1 MKEDKMVFSVI
12 FLVLPFCLISAGLSD
27 LFSTM
32 IPNRISVVL
41 LGSFLLI
48 APFVGLGYEEI
59 ALHVLVGL
67 LVFIACFFFFSLNI
81 MGGGDAKL
89 LTTTSLWFGWNIS
102 LLYFLFYVSIFG
114 GILALVVLLIRGIT
128 RYIPLLDKFV
138 PRSFHMK
145 NKIPYGV
152 AISIGGLVSYP
163 DSHLF
168 KIALEGISTS
178 F

>member
-1 MKEDKMVFSVI
+1 MVFSVI

-48 APFVGLGYEEI
+48 VPFVGLGYEEI

-67 LVFIACFFFFSLNI
+67 LVFIACFFFSVNI

-89 LTTTSLWFGWNIS
+89 LTTTSLWFSWNIS
-102 LLYFLFYVSIFG
+102 LLYFLFYVAIFG

-128 RYIPLLDKFV
+128 RYIPLLDKFA
-138 PRSFHMK
+138 PRSFLMK